1 MGNLRIVAS
10 FLSKDQEFQR
20 MQAADAQAAAARAG
34 FDIEVLYADQNAILQ
49 IHQLF
54 KYVHAPAA
62 ERPFAILVET
72 VVGEGLERVAKNATR
87 AGIAWGLLNRRV
99 AYVDGL
105 RNQHPQLPIYAV
117 GGDQLEAG
125 RIQGRQ
131 FRALLPNGG
140 NVLYIQ
146 GPADTS
152 TGRERLQG
160 CRETIAGTRIELRI
174 LEGDW
179 SEESAEKVVANMYR
193 LKSAESFR
201 PDLVG
206 CQNDAMAV
214 GARRSLQAV
223 REEWGR
229 LPYTGCDGLPEGG
242 QRMVNNKQLAA
253 TIVSPSNAGP
263 AVDLLARFVR
273 NKEMPPALTMLT
285 PTSYPRI
292 EELGAR
298 SGPGRA

>member
-1 MGNLRIVAS
+1 
-10 FLSKDQEFQR
+10 
-20 MQAADAQAAAARAG
+20 MQAADAQAAAARGG
-34 FDIEVLYADQNAILQ
+34 FDLEVLFADQNAILQ

-54 KYVHAPAA
+54 KYVHAPAE

-87 AGIAWGLLNRRV
+87 AGIAWGLLNRKV
-99 AYVDGL
+99 GYLDGL
-105 RNQHPQLPIYAV
+105 RSQHPQLPIYAV
-117 GGDQLEAG
+117 SGDQLEAG

-140 NVLYIQ
+140 SVLYVQ

-160 CRETIAGTRIELRI
+160 CRETIGGAKIDLRI

-179 SEESAEKVVANMYR
+179 SEESAEKAVANMYR
-193 LKSAESFR
+193 LKSAENFR
-201 PDLVG
+201 PDLIG

-214 GARRSLQAV
+214 GAKRALQAV
-223 REEWGR
+223 RDEWGR

-273 NKEMPPALTMLT
+273 NKEMPPAITTLT

-292 EELGAR
+292 EDLGAR
-298 SGPGRA
+298 SGPGRP